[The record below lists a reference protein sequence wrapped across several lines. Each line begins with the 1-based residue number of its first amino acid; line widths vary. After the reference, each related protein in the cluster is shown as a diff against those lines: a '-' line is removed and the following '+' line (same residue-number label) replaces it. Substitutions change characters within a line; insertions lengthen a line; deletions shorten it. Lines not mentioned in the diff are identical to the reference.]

1 MQTISVI
8 TCTYNPNPKIFE
20 RVLRSIECQS
30 IENFDIEY
38 VIVDNNS
45 NPPVSEMPCV
55 RAFLERH
62 TWARVITEKKQ
73 GLSYARIAGAN
84 ATKGDILVFVDD
96 DNELASNYISEVVK
110 LFNQYYFVGVWGAGD
125 ITVEF
130 PEGVPLWVE
139 KDMKAFFLERK
150 RHFVEYT
157 TVVDMYSPAYPIG
170 GGMAVKRE
178 LMTLYNHLVQNP
190 EFKTTDR
197 KADSGAS
204 WGDTQINWLAIKNG
218 FAVGV
223 SPDLKYNHLIP
234 QKRTSID
241 YICNQ
246 TFDGIATGL
255 TAFYEIF
262 PDLKQSYEGIKPSK
276 RSTFLLRFFKLLITM
291 NFNSLKIHIAGYF
304 GGWESYYRG
313 HRLTRPTSYRLFA
326 SLFLP
331 IAKLRLPED

>member
-30 IENFDIEY
+30 IANFDIEY

-45 NPPVSEMPCV
+45 NPPVSEIPCV
-55 RAFLERH
+55 QAFLARNA
-62 TWARVITEKKQ
+62 WAKVITERRQ
-73 GLSYARIAGAN
+73 GLSYARIAGVKEASS
-84 ATKGDILVFVDD
+84 DIIIFVDD

-139 KDMKAFFLERK
+139 KDMKAFFLE
-150 RHFVEYT
+150 YT
-157 TVVDMYSPAYPIG
+157 TVVDMYSH
-170 GGMAVKRE
+170 V
-178 LMTLYNHLVQNP
+178 VQNP

>member
-1 MQTISVI
+1 MI

-20 RVLRSIECQS
+20 RVLRSVEHQLIEDF
-30 IENFDIEY
+30 NFEY
-38 VIVDNNS
+38 IIVDNNS

-55 RAFLERH
+55 HAFLERH

-73 GLSYARIAGAN
+73 GLSYARIAG
-84 ATKGDILVFVDD
+84 
-96 DNELASNYISEVVK
+96 VVK

-139 KDMKAFFLERK
+139 KDMKAFFLE
-150 RHFVEYT
+150 YT

-190 EFKTTDR
+190 EFKTTGR

-204 WGDTQINWLAIKNG
+204 WDDTQINWLAIKNG

-241 YICNQ
+241 YICKQ